1 MIMHED
7 ITAHVAYDKGVVE
20 GISRGKRECDRVVM
34 IKEDLA
40 YEKGFDAGK
49 KFTRAKM
56 LQLIDE
62 VIEAYSDMANHDAH
76 PEIQAQISACEFT
89 KHWMTTGGHEDSDGN
104 RVCLPW

>member
-1 MIMHED
+1 MHED

-20 GISRGKRECDRVVM
+20 GLSRGKRECDRIVM

-56 LQLIDE
+56 IQLIDE
-62 VIEAYSDMANHDAH
+62 VIDTYSDMAQNDVD
-76 PEIQAQISACEFT
+76 PEIQAQIAASKFI
-89 KHWMTTGGHEDSDGN
+89 KHWVMSGGHEDHEGN